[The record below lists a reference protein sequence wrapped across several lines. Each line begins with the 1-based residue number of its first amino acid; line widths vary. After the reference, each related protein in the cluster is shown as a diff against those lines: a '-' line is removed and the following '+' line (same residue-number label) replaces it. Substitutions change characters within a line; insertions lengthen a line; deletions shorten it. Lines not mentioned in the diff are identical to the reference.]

1 MEDND
6 INDPSMS
13 RTETKL
19 RTIVMLLV
27 SICVSTTIGLAMLI
41 DSLAP
46 AAVAATSRMQSA
58 PCGIA
63 AVWPESHIFGATC
76 PLAQSSSNCCT
87 RLRN

>member
-6 INDPSMS
+6 INDPSMW

-27 SICVSTTIGLAMLI
+27 SICLSTTIGLAMLI

-46 AAVAATSRMQSA
+46 AATSRMQSA

-76 PLAQSSSNCCT
+76 PLAQSSSKCCT